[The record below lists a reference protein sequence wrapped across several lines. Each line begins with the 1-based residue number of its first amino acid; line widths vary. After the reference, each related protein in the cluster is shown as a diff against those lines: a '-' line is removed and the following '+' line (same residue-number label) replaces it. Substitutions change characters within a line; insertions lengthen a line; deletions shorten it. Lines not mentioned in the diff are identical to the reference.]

1 MNRKAL
7 SNKILC
13 LGIDG
18 MDPMVT
24 KRLIEEGKM
33 PHTAKFVQRG
43 AQRADLTMLG
53 GVPTITPPMWTTLA
67 TGTNPG
73 NHGITCFWNQDPE
86 HLDTMVYAFDSRKCK
101 NELLWNVFAEA
112 GKKTLVWHW
121 PGSSWPPTSDSP
133 NLYVVDGT
141 QPASINS
148 SVANVDWSAMVV
160 ADKRF
165 KEFATK
171 PRVAN
176 ASGAGCII
184 EDLPDTDADS
194 GVVENLLGRGGVNEK
209 GEKIA
214 KNLIM
219 SEAEGELAIDVVPYD
234 VMICPIKPAEGW
246 AQAPEGALEFFY
258 TVSEGLMRRPCLILK
273 NDQGEY
279 DRVAI
284 YRSKKDAEPLCV
296 LKHDDLV
303 INVLDECLKKNDPSQ
318 KGKCTRS
325 YKLMDLAADGSRVRF
340 MAISSMDVEND
351 HLWHPK
357 SLYRDVVDNVGY
369 VPPVS
374 AAGHT
379 DIELVERMT
388 LPVWDHYSQWQ
399 ASALNYL
406 MSQQGF
412 EIVFSHIHEVDACG
426 HNFWYLG
433 KHRDE
438 HGNDEE
444 RYQKAM
450 EETYRICDD
459 YIGRFY
465 HFLDEGWTIFI
476 FSDHG
481 LLTTP
486 EDHNPLIGDAFGC
499 NIKVMQ
505 ELGYT
510 VLQKDENGNDIKEI
524 DWSKTRAVATR
535 GGHIWINLKGRNA
548 TGIVDPA
555 DKYELEGQI
564 ISDLYSYRF
573 PDTGKRVISI
583 ALRNKDA
590 VLEGAYGPECGDI
603 LYWLEEGYNR
613 IHGDSL
619 STVLGYRG
627 TSVSPIFI
635 AAGQGLKQGYT
646 TERIIREV
654 DFAPTVAALG
664 GVRMTKECE
673 GAPAYQI
680 FAEEF

>member
-1 MNRKAL
+1 MTNIIFKH
-7 SNKILC
+7 S
-13 LGIDG
+13 DG
-18 MDPMVT
+18 
-24 KRLIEEGKM
+24 E
-33 PHTAKFVQRG
+33 
-43 AQRADLTMLG
+43 
-53 GVPTITPPMWTTLA
+53 
-67 TGTNPG
+67 
-73 NHGITCFWNQDPE
+73 
-86 HLDTMVYAFDSRKCK
+86 
-101 NELLWNVFAEA
+101 
-112 GKKTLVWHW
+112 
-121 PGSSWPPTSDSP
+121 
-133 NLYVVDGT
+133 DG
-141 QPASINS
+141 
-148 SVANVDWSAMVV
+148 
-160 ADKRF
+160 
-165 KEFATK
+165 
-171 PRVAN
+171 
-176 ASGAGCII
+176 I
-184 EDLPDTDADS
+184 EDTAAD
-194 GVVENLLGRGGVNEK
+194 
-209 GEKIA
+209 
-214 KNLIM
+214 
-219 SEAEGELAIDVVPYD
+219 
-234 VMICPIKPAEGW
+234 ICNSPIKPATGW
-246 AQAPEGALEFFY
+246 ADAPEGAKEFY
-258 TVSEGLMRRPCLILK
+258 VVTSDGLVRRPCLILK
-273 NDQGEY
+273 NEAGVY
-279 DRVAI
+279 DTVA
-284 YRSKKDAEPLCV
+284 YYHSKKDAEPLCV

-303 INVLDECLKKNDPSQ
+303 INVLDECLMKNDPSK
-318 KGKCTRS
+318 KGTCTRT
-325 YKLMDLAADGSRVRF
+325 YKLMDIAPDGSHVRF
-340 MAISSMDVEND
+340 MAVSTMDITND
-351 HLWHPK
+351 HMWHPK
-357 SLYRDVVDNVGY
+357 SLYKDVVENVGY

-379 DIELVERMT
+379 DIDLVERVI
-388 LPVWDHYSQWQ
+388 LPLWDNYSQWQ

-412 EIVFSHIHEVDACG
+412 EIIFSHIHEVDACG

-433 KHRDE
+433 KERKDI
-438 HGNDEE
+438 GNDEE
-444 RYQKAM
+444 RYQRAI

-499 NIKVMQ
+499 NVKVMQ

-510 VLQKDENGNDIKEI
+510 VLKKDENGNEIKDI
-524 DWSKTRAVATR
+524 DWTKTRAVATR

-548 TGIVDPA
+548 TGIVDPE

-573 PDTGKRVISI
+573 PETGKRVISI

-590 VLEGAYGPECGDI
+590 VLLGAYGPECGDI

-635 AAGQGLKQGYT
+635 AAGKGLKEGYKT
-646 TERIIREV
+646 DRIIREV